1 MRISTTPLP
10 TFAAAAPSSRC
21 ARPSTPPR
29 TFEGAAMNH
38 MPTLNRRAFVIG
50 TAAVGTGLALGLDI
64 PFGGPTVVRAADGS
78 PEVNAWV
85 VIRPDD
91 TVVIRIARSEMGQG
105 TLTGLAQLA
114 AEELECDWSKVTT
127 EYPTPGQSVAR
138 KRAWGDFS
146 TGGSRG
152 IRTSHE
158 YVRKG
163 GATARAML
171 IQAAANDWKVPASEC
186 TAANSVITH
195 TPSGKTTT
203 YGKVAEA
210 AAKIEPPADVKLKD
224 PKDWKIIGKPLKR
237 LDTADKTTG
246 KMTYGIDVKL
256 PGMLNAAIKACPVFG
271 GKVKSYDEAKIANMK
286 GVKKVVKVEDY
297 AVAVVAD
304 TWWHA
309 KTALDALPIVWDEG
323 PNAKVSSD
331 SIAKWLAE
339 GLDPAQ
345 QAFVGNE
352 NGDAKTALAGAAKK
366 VEAVY
371 NYPYQNHA
379 TMEPLNATALYTADK
394 CEVWCGTQ
402 NGEAAFAATVEVSG
416 LPAEKCDVYK
426 QMLGGGFGR
435 KGNTDY
441 VRQAVAIAKQMPGTP
456 IKLLW
461 SREEDMQ
468 HGAYHPITQC
478 KMTAGFDADNNLTA
492 LHMRISGQSILFSL
506 RPEAMV
512 NGKDPV
518 TFQGLNPNGE
528 TAFGYSI
535 PNLLIDHSMRNP
547 HVPPGFW
554 RGVNVNHNAIYVE
567 CFMDELAHSVGQ
579 DPLEFRRKLMP
590 KNSKHL
596 AVLNAVAEK
605 IGWGKPAPQGV
616 YRGLAQHMGYGSYV
630 AGAAEISVTDG
641 NKIKVHRIVAA
652 TDPGYAVNPAQI
664 ERQIAGSFVY
674 GLTGLFYGGCTVKD
688 GRIEQANFD
697 TYNSMRIAEM
707 PKVESI
713 IMPSGGFWG
722 GVGEPTICVA
732 APAVLNAY
740 FAATGKRIRSVPLR
754 DQNISFA

>member
-1 MRISTTPLP
+1 
-10 TFAAAAPSSRC
+10 
-21 ARPSTPPR
+21 
-29 TFEGAAMNH
+29 MNKH
-38 MPTLNRRAFVIG
+38 VSPKLNRRTFVIG
-50 TAAVGTGLALGLDI
+50 TAAVGAGLSLGLDI
-64 PFGGPTVVRAADGS
+64 PFGGPSVVRAADGS

-105 TLTGLAQLA
+105 TLTGLAQLV

-127 EYPTPGQSVAR
+127 EFPTPGQSVAR

-163 GATARAML
+163 GATARMML
-171 IQAAANDWKVPASEC
+171 VQAAANEWKVAVSEC
-186 TAANSVITH
+186 AASNSVITH
-195 TPSGKTTT
+195 TASGKTTT
-203 YGKVAEA
+203 YGKVVEA
-210 AAKIEPPADVKLKD
+210 AAKLTPPADADIKLKD
-224 PKDWKIIGKPLKR
+224 PKDWKLAGKGVKR
-237 LDTADKTTG
+237 LDTVDKTTG
-246 KMTYGIDVKL
+246 KTMYGIDVKL

-271 GKVKSYDEAKIANMK
+271 GKLKSYDEAKVMGMK
-286 GVKKVVKVEDY
+286 GVRKVVKVDDST
-297 AVAVVAD
+297 VAVVAD

-309 KTALDALPIVWDEG
+309 KTALEALPIVWDEG
-323 PNAKVSSD
+323 DNAKVSSE

-339 GLDPAQ
+339 GLDNAQPAY
-345 QAFVGNE
+345 VGNQS
-352 NGDAKTALAGAAKK
+352 GDAKAAIAGAAKK

-379 TMEPLNATALYTADK
+379 AMEPLNATAVWTADK

-402 NGEAAFAATVEVSG
+402 NGEAAFAATLEASG
-416 LPAEKCDVYK
+416 LSADKCDVHK

-435 KGNTDY
+435 RGQTDY
-441 VRQAVAIAKQMPGTP
+441 VRQAVLIAKQMPGTP
-456 IKLLW
+456 VKLLW

-468 HGAYHPITQC
+468 HGMYHPITQC
-478 KMTAGFDADNNLTA
+478 KLTGAFDADNNLTA
-492 LHMRISGQSILFSL
+492 LHVRLSGQSILFAL
-506 RPEAMV
+506 RPAALE
-512 NGKDPV
+512 NGKDPAA
-518 TFQGLNPNGE
+518 FQGLNASGE
-528 TAFGYSI
+528 AAIGYSV
-535 PNLLIDHSMRNP
+535 PNLLVEHSMRNP

-554 RGVNVNHNAIYVE
+554 RGVNVNHNAIYLE
-567 CFMDELAHSVGQ
+567 CFMDELAQSVGQ
-579 DPLEFRRKLMP
+579 DPLAFRRKLMAKHP
-590 KNSKHL
+590 KHL

-605 IGWGKPAPQGV
+605 IGWDKPAPQGV
-616 YRGLAQHMGYGSYV
+616 YRGIAQHMGYGSYV

-674 GLTGLFYGGCTVKD
+674 GLSGLFYGGCTVKN
-688 GRIEQANFD
+688 GAIEQTNFD

-713 IMPSGGFWG
+713 VMPSGGFWG

-732 APAVLNAY
+732 GPAVLNAY

-754 DQNISFA
+754 DQNITFA